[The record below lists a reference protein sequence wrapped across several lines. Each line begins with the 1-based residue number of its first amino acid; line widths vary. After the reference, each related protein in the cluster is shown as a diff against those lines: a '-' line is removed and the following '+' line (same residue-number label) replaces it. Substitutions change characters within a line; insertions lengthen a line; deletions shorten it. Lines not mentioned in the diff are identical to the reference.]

1 MCIRDSNISIES
13 LIQKDLHD
21 GQVPVVIV
29 TDSVIEKSMNAAIV
43 ELESLDQVEDSVTR
57 IRVESF

>member
-1 MCIRDSNISIES
+1 
-13 LIQKDLHD
+13 
-21 GQVPVVIV
+21 
-29 TDSVIEKSMNAAIV
+29 MNAAIV